1 MDVNKNIVITDWLSP
16 DEKYCIFLDELYDI
30 KNKKKLGD
38 IWENS
43 LENLKFFIRY
53 STSVSDLKKEI
64 KESIYIS
71 LNNNLIVESY
81 DIGLLKE
88 NIKTLI
94 SEDWFSDATDWVSDK
109 ASDAMDVHRAA
120 MDLVKSK
127 VPDVLTWVRQG
138 VLFLARKLRE
148 AMYSTAGII
157 VDAILVATGIGKSV
171 QWIPWAIILSLDI
184 YELFSNDYEEPLWQ
198 KILFTLF
205 DALALVT
212 TGALAKGLRIG
223 LKGATNMK
231 QVSSLIMKN
240 PKYRSIFAKIPE
252 YLGKISPKLRQ
263 AIKYIK
269 SKYPKGADLITKSL
283 NKIDDFINLVYKEFG
298 KVFSKP
304 GLTAGA
310 TAAGIVYGMK
320 KIGGD
325 GIDTEE
331 AINQIKEVPMDFE
344 DDVF

>member
-94 SEDWFSDATDWVSDK
+94 SENWFSDAADWVSDK
-109 ASDAMDVHRAA
+109 ASDAMDW
-120 MDLVKSK
+120 VKSK
-127 VPDVLTWVRQG
+127 VPDVLTWVGQG
-138 VLFLARKLRE
+138 ALFLARKLRD
-148 AMYSTAGII
+148 AMYSTAGVI

-171 QWIPWAIILSLDI
+171 QWIPWAIIVGLDL
-184 YELFSNDYEEPLWQ
+184 YELFSNDYEEPLW
-198 KILFTLF
+198 KKLLLTLF
-205 DALALVT
+205 DVLALVT

-231 QVSSLIMKN
+231 QVTSLIMKN
-240 PKYRSIFAKIPE
+240 PKYKSIFAKIPE
-252 YLGKISPKLRQ
+252 YLGKLSPKLKS
-263 AIKYIK
+263 AIKHIK
-269 SKYPKGADLITKSL
+269 TNYPKGADLITKSL
-283 NKIDDFINLVYKEFG
+283 SKVDDFINLVYREFG
-298 KVFSKP
+298 KVISP
-304 GLTAGA
+304 QGLGAAAVAGG
-310 TAAGIVYGMK
+310 TVYGVK
-320 KIGGD
+320 KMQGD
-325 GIDTEE
+325 ELDVEST
-331 AINQIKEVPMDFE
+331 ADQIRDLPMAFGDDDF
-344 DDVF
+344 

>member
-94 SEDWFSDATDWVSDK
+94 SENWFSDAADWVSDK
-109 ASDAMDVHRAA
+109 ASDAMDW
-120 MDLVKSK
+120 VKSK
-127 VPDVLTWVRQG
+127 VPDVLTWVGQG
-138 VLFLARKLRE
+138 ALFLARKLRD

-171 QWIPWAIILSLDI
+171 QWIPWAIIVGLDL

-198 KILFTLF
+198 KLLFTLF
-205 DALALVT
+205 DVLALVT

-231 QVSSLIMKN
+231 QVNSLIMKN
-240 PKYRSIFAKIPE
+240 PKYKSIFAKIPE
-252 YLGKISPKLRQ
+252 YLGKLSPKLKT
-263 AIKYIK
+263 AIKHIK
-269 SKYPKGADLITKSL
+269 TNYPKGADLITKAL
-283 NKIDDFINLVYKEFG
+283 TKVDDFINLVYKEFG
-298 KVFSKP
+298 KVISP
-304 GLTAGA
+304 QGLGAAAVAGG
-310 TAAGIVYGMK
+310 TVYGVK
-320 KIGGD
+320 KMQGD
-325 GIDTEE
+325 ELDTESTGE
-331 AINQIKEVPMDFE
+331 QIRNLPMEFGDDDF
-344 DDVF
+344 